1 MGLPKLPSNPAFCR
15 QVGGCVVVDVLSNLR
30 SLRAN
35 MQQGGEWVHV
45 LGRFDQENVINSA
58 ETAFGKAKCARI
70 VIVRSH
76 IEFYGS
82 GNAACLFDF
91 SHEFLEPARTASG
104 HYHAIALCSQNL
116 GGGLSNSRGRTLETS
131 KTKKNL

>member
-1 MGLPKLPSNPAFCR
+1 
-15 QVGGCVVVDVLSNLR
+15 
-30 SLRAN
+30 
-35 MQQGGEWVHV
+35 MQQEGEWVHV
-45 LGRFDQENVINSA
+45 LCRFDQENVINSA

-131 KTKKNL
+131 KTKKNLKKFMGRLPVQVY